1 MEPVNMV
8 APILH
13 GGTHK
18 NGIYVC
24 VLFGPCS
31 ALFCKVLIMA
41 FDMQMNRFYGPPPKK
56 PLRWAKN
63 KWR

>member
-1 MEPVNMV
+1 MNWRMANGKWQMEPVNMV

-18 NGIYVC
+18 NDIYMC

-31 ALFCKVLIMA
+31 ALF
-41 FDMQMNRFYGPPPKK
+41 
-56 PLRWAKN
+56 
-63 KWR
+63 